1 MTSLLKKLFVT
12 VLVTC
17 SIGAA
22 TTSVSYADE
31 KPTIDE
37 IETAKFGGY
46 NNAISGEEL
55 NNPYNKEVEPELYE
69 FYETFYQHGTL
80 VKNNGEKNPFIRL
93 FEHFS
98 LERKKLEQNR

>member
-12 VLVTC
+12 GLVAC

-37 IETAKFGGY
+37 IEVAKFGGY
-46 NNAISGEEL
+46 NSAISGEEL

-69 FYETFYQHGTL
+69 FYEMFYQNGTL
-80 VKNNGEKNPFIRL
+80 AKNNRGKDPFIRL

>member
-12 VLVTC
+12 GLVAC

-37 IETAKFGGY
+37 IETA
-46 NNAISGEEL
+46 IWWL
-55 NNPYNKEVEPELYE
+55 
-69 FYETFYQHGTL
+69 
-80 VKNNGEKNPFIRL
+80 
-93 FEHFS
+93 
-98 LERKKLEQNR
+98 

>member
-12 VLVTC
+12 GLVAC

-37 IETAKFGGY
+37 IETA
-46 NNAISGEEL
+46 N
-55 NNPYNKEVEPELYE
+55 
-69 FYETFYQHGTL
+69 L
-80 VKNNGEKNPFIRL
+80 VVIIMQLAVK
-93 FEHFS
+93 S
-98 LERKKLEQNR
+98 

>member
-1 MTSLLKKLFVT
+1 MISLLKKLFVT
-12 VLVTC
+12 GLVAC
-17 SIGAA
+17 SIGA

-31 KPTIDE
+31 RPTIDE